1 MHERKLSADG
11 VIGRLRRQMAVV
23 PGATLFLQA
32 VQDIRVGG
40 RASNAQYQYT
50 LQGTTLEELNEW
62 TPKIAAALQRETQRS
77 PTSTATSRTR
87 DSKAIS

>member
-1 MHERKLSADG
+1 
-11 VIGRLRRQMAVV
+11 MAVV

-50 LQGTTLEELNEW
+50 LQGDDLEELNELGAEDRGG
-62 TPKIAAALQRETQRS
+62 AAEASPSS

-87 DSKAIS
+87 GSNPTS